1 MLSTQLF
8 DPKCKWDIV
17 TFVAFSWILRSLCRI
32 FFVLQERFYNHEL
45 KKYLIRKLFVA
56 ECRYM
61 KMTWTRC
68 ESLLCAVFG
77 HPQFYYNE
85 QPHPLLWSDDDV
97 ITREKDA
104 SVVFGHP
111 PLYYNE
117 QPLPTLLDT
126 PLFPEYHAGRGEKM
140 YFMHCTFV
148 QYCIAL
154 HWIVFHKIALHCI

>member
-1 MLSTQLF
+1 M
-8 DPKCKWDIV
+8 
-17 TFVAFSWILRSLCRI
+17 
-32 FFVLQERFYNHEL
+32 
-45 KKYLIRKLFVA
+45 
-56 ECRYM
+56 
-61 KMTWTRC
+61 
-68 ESLLCAVFG
+68 VFG

-126 PLFPEYHAGRGEKM
+126 PLFPEYHAGGGEKM
-140 YFMHCTFV
+140 YFMHCIV
-148 QYCIAL
+148 SQCCIVL
-154 HWIVFHKIALHCI
+154 HCIVFHKIALHCI